1 MKLYPLRR
9 RRVRTPRRFRPV
21 NMAAS
26 VMTTMNL
33 YMGVTSIFA
42 SIGNEFRWAAT
53 CILVAIIFDML
64 DGFVARLTKSS
75 SEFGKQ
81 LDSLC
86 DLVSFGVAPAVLVF
100 MAYLPEGT
108 HLPLSARALSIVG
121 ETGSYMGI
129 IYVICTALRLAR
141 FNTFQADRR
150 DSFIGLPSPA
160 AGGTLAAA
168 VLFLLYFENK
178 VDAPPVSPVA
188 YFMLGP
194 LSVALALLMVSTVRY
209 PKNRFKAFIVKPQ
222 HAYFYLALGAF
233 VIAVIHY
240 GMTRSASLV
249 MFPLAMGYILF
260 GLGDTAW
267 AMWKGTNEALT
278 AADDSEAEED
288 LGDIDDEEGQE
299 GESGVDGGP
308 PKAGESL

>member
-1 MKLYPLRR
+1 MRLYPLRR
-9 RRVRTPRRFRPV
+9 RSDRAPRRFRPV

-53 CILVAIIFDML
+53 CILLAIVFDAL
-64 DGFVARLTKSS
+64 DGFVARLTKSA

-100 MAYLPEGT
+100 MAYLPPGT
-108 HLPLSARALSIVG
+108 HLPLSARAESIVG

-141 FNTFQADRR
+141 FNTFQSDRR

-160 AGGTLAAA
+160 AGGTLAAF
-168 VLFLLYFENK
+168 VLFLQYFENK
-178 VDAPPVSPVA
+178 LDAAPLGPLA

-194 LSVALALLMVSTVRY
+194 TMVALALLMVSTVHY

-222 HAYFYLALGAF
+222 HAFIYLATGAF
-233 VIAVIHY
+233 LITVIHY
-240 GMTRSASLV
+240 AMTRSASLV
-249 MFPLAMGYILF
+249 MFPLATAYVCF
-260 GLGDTAW
+260 GLLEAAW
-267 AMWKGTNEALT
+267 RRFTGKSAAALPDEADV
-278 AADDSEAEED
+278 ADDSGSDDEMDDAEEEPAEASPRNA
-288 LGDIDDEEGQE
+288 GD
-299 GESGVDGGP
+299 P
-308 PKAGESL
+308 L

>member
-9 RRVRTPRRFRPV
+9 KRIKVPRRFRPV

-100 MAYLPEGT
+100 MAYLPPGS
-108 HLPLSARALSIVG
+108 HLPISPRAESIVG
-121 ETGSYMGI
+121 ETGAYMGI

-168 VLFLLYFENK
+168 VLFLQYFENK

-194 LSVALALLMVSTVRY
+194 LSVALALLMISTVRY

-233 VIAVIHY
+233 AITVIHY
-240 GMTRSASLV
+240 ALTRSASLV
-249 MFPLAMGYILF
+249 MFPLAMAYIVF
-260 GLGDTAW
+260 GLCDTGW
-267 AMWKGTNEALT
+267 AMWKGINEELT
-278 AADDSEAEED
+278 AADDSEAEDD
-288 LGDIDDEEGQE
+288 LGELDEEEVQD
-299 GESGVDGGP
+299 GEPGGEEP

>member
-1 MKLYPLRR
+1 MRLYPLRR
-9 RRVRTPRRFRPV
+9 RTDRLPRRFRPV

-53 CILVAIIFDML
+53 CILLAIIFDML
-64 DGFVARLTKSS
+64 DGFVARLTKST

-100 MAYLPEGT
+100 MAYLPEGS
-108 HLPLSARALSIVG
+108 HLPLSPRAESIVG

-141 FNTFQADRR
+141 YNTFQSDRR

-160 AGGTLAAA
+160 AGGTLAAF
-168 VLFLLYFENK
+168 VLFLQYFESK
-178 VDAPPVSPVA
+178 LDAAPLGPLA
-188 YFMLGP
+188 YVMLGP
-194 LSVALALLMVSTVRY
+194 TMVVLALLMVSTVHY
-209 PKNRFKAFIVKPQ
+209 PKNRFKAVIVKPQ
-222 HAYFYLALGAF
+222 HAFIYLAAGAF
-233 VIAVIHY
+233 LITVVHY
-240 GMTRSASLV
+240 AMTHSASLV
-249 MFPLAMGYILF
+249 MFPLASGYVFF
-260 GLGDTAW
+260 GLL
-267 AMWKGTNEALT
+267 EALWGRLSGKS
-278 AADDSEAEED
+278 ASVLPEESEGADELAS
-288 LGDIDDEEGQE
+288 DEELEE
-299 GESGVDGGP
+299 GEQETAMSSP
-308 PKAGESL
+308 RNTGESL

>member
-1 MKLYPLRR
+1 MRLYPLRR
-9 RRVRTPRRFRPV
+9 RRIKPPRPRFRPV
-21 NMAAS
+21 NIAAS
-26 VMTTMNL
+26 VMTSMNL
-33 YMGVTSIFA
+33 YMGMASIFH
-42 SIGNEFRWAAT
+42 SIGNDFGAAAN
-53 CILVAIIFDML
+53 CILFAIIFDML
-64 DGFVARLTKSS
+64 DGFVARLTKSV

-81 LDSLC
+81 LDSLS

-108 HLPLSARALSIVG
+108 QLPLGPRAEAIAGAV
-121 ETGSYMGI
+121 GSYMGI

-178 VDAPPVSPVA
+178 VSVDPVA

-194 LSVALALLMVSTVRY
+194 TMVVLALLMVSTVPY

-240 GMTRSASLV
+240 AMTRSASLV
-249 MFPLAMGYILF
+249 MFPLALAYVLF
-260 GLGDTAW
+260 GLGEKAW
-267 AMWKGTNEALT
+267 TLWTGKREPLAD
-278 AADDSEAEED
+278 DDSEGQDD
-288 LGDIDDEEGQE
+288 LGDGDDDEAQE
-299 GESGVDGGP
+299 DEPGEEGP